1 MMWEPVTVNSQPR
14 QVVNWYY
21 NTTGVPW
28 TLYGSYLPD
37 PRLGTYFD
45 IGLSGGPASEIPQ
58 GSALLYQF
66 GVASKLPVPGWSVS
80 LLYPSFQ
87 YQGSWRTLERT
98 NSVQGYFS
106 YWMVNFTR
114 GVRSY

>member
-1 MMWEPVTVNSQPR
+1 MWEPVTVNSQPR

-45 IGLSGGPASEIPQ
+45 IGLSGGPASTIPQ
-58 GSALLYQF
+58 GTAFLYQF
-66 GVASKLPVPGWSVS
+66 GVASKTPVPGGTFFWVN
-80 LLYPSFQ
+80 LRFK
-87 YQGSWRTLERT
+87 YQGWWRLLEGATL
-98 NSVQGYFS
+98 VKGDP
-106 YWMVNFTR
+106 
-114 GVRSY
+114 